1 MIFRISS
8 GFGGAKLSGR
18 DDKDADPPGKQG
30 GPEKSGLSLERVDFS
45 RKTRDLPGNGF
56 FMQDLLRSGSLHG
69 RDGVFQGVAGMGMIF
84 LFYGQQDFFGVSFD
98 GGLHHFVAEPPFFAL
113 AGPF

>member
-18 DDKDADPPGKQG
+18 DAKDADPPGKHG
-30 GPEKSGLSLERVDFS
+30 GSEKSDLSLELVDFF
-45 RKTRDLPGNGF
+45 RETRDLPGNGF

-69 RDGVFQGVAGMGMIF
+69 RDGVFQGAAGIGLIF
-84 LFYGQQDFFGVSFD
+84 FFYGQQDFFGVSFD
-98 GGLHHFVAEPPFFAL
+98 GGLHHFVAEPPFFTL